1 MPSSDCLTRRLKPPD
16 GRGALSLPD
25 VVRPTLGTCQPDVSE
40 TCHGTPL
47 NGIPARAQTGW
58 MMATFQR
65 LPVDS
70 FGGDFQSR
78 WAFSVPARFTRLT
91 LVKHNT
97 TAKLWEHSPVK
108 ACSD

>member
-1 MPSSDCLTRRLKPPD
+1 
-16 GRGALSLPD
+16 
-25 VVRPTLGTCQPDVSE
+25 
-40 TCHGTPL
+40 
-47 NGIPARAQTGW
+47 
-58 MMATFQR
+58 MATFQR